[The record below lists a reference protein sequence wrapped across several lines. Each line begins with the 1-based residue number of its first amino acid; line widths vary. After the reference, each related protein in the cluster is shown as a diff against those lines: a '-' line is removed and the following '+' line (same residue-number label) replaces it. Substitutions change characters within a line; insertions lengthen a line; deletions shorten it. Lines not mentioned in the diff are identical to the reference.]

1 MKLFA
6 NQICPSFCCGIHGLY
21 HQILF
26 LGLFVRCKRVF
37 FFAESYCLSC
47 YEQVIKYVFCGI
59 EQFYSSEIISGRK
72 FFFFFFY
79 FSSFFFFFFFFFE
92 LVSLLLDSLFWVIV
106 LQKKCYSRVG
116 VSLLLKSYRIF
127 VKFNRYSINS
137 QEFLAFHLEYCLFH
151 FSICIS
157 FVTVLLYFLVIFFN
171 CFLVIV
177 LVFHCMFE
185 ILYKV
190 VDSIYDMLLV
200 FHSLILGL
208 YLNHFAVVLYVFCFF
223 LLFLLIKIFSWYFL
237 INFYFFFTSYNGSL
251 QFSISSKAS
260 CHISMFFWF
269 GVQVQVFLLKFG
281 LLGFLVLCL
290 FYSFSLGN
298 IEQIE
303 F

>member
-1 MKLFA
+1 MFFVASNNSILQKLYLVG
-6 NQICPSFCCGIHGLY
+6 NSN
-21 HQILF
+21 ILN
-26 LGLFVRCKRVF
+26 C
-37 FFAESYCLSC
+37 
-47 YEQVIKYVFCGI
+47 
-59 EQFYSSEIISGRK
+59 
-72 FFFFFFY
+72 FY
-79 FSSFFFFFFFFFE
+79 FFFFFFFFFFE

-190 VDSIYDMLLV
+190 DSIYDRLLV

-251 QFSISSKAS
+251 
-260 CHISMFFWF
+260 
-269 GVQVQVFLLKFG
+269 
-281 LLGFLVLCL
+281 
-290 FYSFSLGN
+290 
-298 IEQIE
+298 
-303 F
+303 

>member
-1 MKLFA
+1 MFFVASNNSILQKLYLVG
-6 NQICPSFCCGIHGLY
+6 NYNILNCLY
-21 HQILF
+21 FYFLF
-26 LGLFVRCKRVF
+26 L
-37 FFAESYCLSC
+37 
-47 YEQVIKYVFCGI
+47 
-59 EQFYSSEIISGRK
+59 
-72 FFFFFFY
+72 
-79 FSSFFFFFFFFFE
+79 FFFFFFFFE

-127 VKFNRYSINS
+127 VKFNRYSINL

-157 FVTVLLYFLVIFFN
+157 FVRVLLYFLVIFFN

-208 YLNHFAVVLYVFCFF
+208 YQNHFAVVLYVFCFF
-223 LLFLLIKIFSWYFL
+223 LLFLLIKSLVGISLLITIFSSLLIMVPCSFL
-237 INFYFFFTSYNGSL
+237 YHLRLVAIFLCFFGLVYRFRFFF
-251 QFSISSKAS
+251 
-260 CHISMFFWF
+260 
-269 GVQVQVFLLKFG
+269 
-281 LLGFLVLCL
+281 
-290 FYSFSLGN
+290 
-298 IEQIE
+298 
-303 F
+303 

>member
-1 MKLFA
+1 MNRLLNMFFVASNNSILQKLYLVG
-6 NQICPSFCCGIHGLY
+6 NSN
-21 HQILF
+21 ILN
-26 LGLFVRCKRVF
+26 
-37 FFAESYCLSC
+37 CLD
-47 YEQVIKYVFCGI
+47 
-59 EQFYSSEIISGRK
+59 
-72 FFFFFFY
+72 FY
-79 FSSFFFFFFFFFE
+79 FLFIFFFFFFFFFFE

-208 YLNHFAVVLYVFCFF
+208 YQNHFAVVLYVFCFF

-251 QFSISSKAS
+251 
-260 CHISMFFWF
+260 
-269 GVQVQVFLLKFG
+269 
-281 LLGFLVLCL
+281 
-290 FYSFSLGN
+290 
-298 IEQIE
+298 
-303 F
+303 